1 MVLSFF
7 FLTSYMFLSYS
18 YLTFF
23 CFNIIFTSF
32 MSISY
37 RTFYMSISY
46 PTSYLSLSYPTICLS
61 LSYPTYF
68 LSLSYSTSY
77 DDSLS
82 YSTFF
87 SNPFILSFTGVRL
100 SCMMAPYAMKSR
112 SVIGLALLGVS
123 STWG

>member
-1 MVLSFF
+1 
-7 FLTSYMFLSYS
+7 
-18 YLTFF
+18 
-23 CFNIIFTSF
+23 

-37 RTFYMSISY
+37 LTFYMSISY

-100 SCMMAPYAMKSR
+100 SWMAPYAMKSR
-112 SVIGLALLGVS
+112 NALGLALLGVS
-123 STWG
+123 STWD